1 MKIIIVS
8 YSRTGRNH
16 ALATSLAL
24 ELSIEHIK
32 ISEEKNRTN
41 YCSSG
46 QAAIPPERSPCLS
59 SCPPSSSVQGVLA
72 GAAGLQGAHG
82 VGLRPYWKP
91 DRGDPHAREPHWRC
105 GSDLIPLG
113 IEGVPLVTW
122 YLVLAAA
129 LWVVV
134 AAVAVSKGGKL
145 TRHPLG

>member
-59 SCPPSSSVQGVLA
+59 SCPPSSSVQRGTA
-72 GAAGLQGAHG
+72 GAAPVFRVLMVWVYDRTGSLIVAILMHASLTGG
-82 VGLRPYWKP
+82 VALI
-91 DRGDPHAREPHWRC
+91 
-105 GSDLIPLG
+105 LIPLG

-129 LWVVV
+129 
-134 AAVAVSKGGKL
+134 VSKGGKL

>member
-59 SCPPSSSVQGVLA
+59 SCPPSSLLCRST
-72 GAAGLQGAHG
+72 AAGSSGCHG

-91 DRGDPHAREPHWRC
+91 DRGDPHAREA
-105 GSDLIPLG
+105 SQ
-113 IEGVPLVTW
+113 
-122 YLVLAAA
+122 
-129 LWVVV
+129 
-134 AAVAVSKGGKL
+134 AVWL
-145 TRHPLG
+145 

>member
-59 SCPPSSSVQGVLA
+59 SCPPSSSVQ
-72 GAAGLQGAHG
+72 
-82 VGLRPYWKP
+82 
-91 DRGDPHAREPHWRC
+91 RGTGRRRRSSGCSWC
-105 GSDLIPLG
+105 GS
-113 IEGVPLVTW
+113 TT
-122 YLVLAAA
+122 VLEA
-129 LWVVV
+129 
-134 AAVAVSKGGKL
+134 
-145 TRHPLG
+145 

>member
-59 SCPPSSSVQGVLA
+59 SCPPSSSVQGYWPAPPVFRVLMVWVYDRTGSLIVA
-72 GAAGLQGAHG
+72 ILMHASLTGG
-82 VGLRPYWKP
+82 VALT
-91 DRGDPHAREPHWRC
+91 
-105 GSDLIPLG
+105 S
-113 IEGVPLVTW
+113 
-122 YLVLAAA
+122 YL
-129 LWVVV
+129 W
-134 AAVAVSKGGKL
+134 G
-145 TRHPLG
+145 